1 MNDYTIIFM
10 IGGSTL
16 LGVMSLVAFLWALKN
31 NQFDD
36 DKGSMNSVFFDSED
50 DLNDLAKRLDKKKKY
65 NDKRE
70 DRK

>member
-16 LGVMSLVAFLWALKN
+16 LGVVSLMAFLWALKN

-36 DKGSMNSVFFDSED
+36 DKGSMNAVFFDSED
-50 DLNDLAKRLDKKKKY
+50 DLNDAANREAKKKSYK
-65 NDKRE
+65 DKLE
-70 DRK
+70 D